1 LFVSAQ
7 SASIKVTAT
16 LPVISALGRKEKVSR
31 LQTLEKKIL
40 TTSKIIPAPARIH
53 PQRLL
58 PELRACGFG
67 RDACLG
73 QKSRHVGHNT
83 QAEIVAATQKDFA
96 RVRKEGDQLVFGRDD
111 W

>member
-1 LFVSAQ
+1 VCVLARELWPYS
-7 SASIKVTAT
+7 
-16 LPVISALGRKEKVSR
+16 
-31 LQTLEKKIL
+31 KKS
-40 TTSKIIPAPARIH
+40 SKIIPAPARIH